1 MRIAEVNDEK
11 NGIEFYFV
19 GLKHWDDFELISKV
33 IISKHH
39 FDETEKLDGIAIRKR
54 VFSNNEFTFILMHD
68 DHVGNYAYCQNQ
80 SDNKKLSGLVHQ
92 VLDLISNNII
102 DN

>member
-1 MRIAEVNDEK
+1 MKIAKMINKD
-11 NGIEFYFV
+11 NICEFDFV
-19 GLKHWDDFELISKV
+19 GLEHWDDLELISKV
-33 IISKHH
+33 ITLKHH

-54 VFSNNEFTFILMHD
+54 VFSNKEFTFILMHD

-80 SDNKKLSGLVHQ
+80 NDNKKLNVLVHQ
-92 VLDLISNNII
+92 ILDLISSNIV